1 MICLLLAPL
10 VTYIQSQVEAV
21 AGTHPSDLAH
31 GTVTIEGEASAEVG
45 LDLTDLR
52 ASLHNGLK
60 FVFLLIF
67 D

>member
-1 MICLLLAPL
+1 M
-10 VTYIQSQVEAV
+10 

-31 GTVTIEGEASAEVG
+31 GTVTIEGEAGAEVG
-45 LDLTDLR
+45 LDLADLR

-60 FVFLLIF
+60 FVFLFII